1 MPPRYPEGWRLL
13 LLLAML
19 AWSGLVVAGER
30 VPLRLALLSTEGGYT
45 PDAVLAG
52 RAGEFRALPDGRLL
66 LPGDPRWTHWV
77 RIEAE
82 LDTPAGAD
90 DPRRVLW
97 FDRVPLVELHL
108 HVPIDGGWQ
117 RHSRSFF
124 APGPEEELLASGFVF
139 VLPPLPDGK
148 AVMLAQVRNHV
159 AVSLRPILEAEGRY
173 RLDDRRVTVALSA
186 IYAGLAVLALIGLAL
201 FAAIREPLYLT
212 FVGFALAVWLLL
224 TAVNGHLYA
233 IPGLCWLGFFASPGL
248 FALGHATA
256 AFIVL
261 LARQFADLGAC
272 APRFDAVLG
281 WTPWLLFA
289 LAALSLGLPLTA
301 ADLVQIGS
309 TVAWAGAGALCIG
322 SSAIALRRGRP
333 LALPILLL
341 WVALLVGACA
351 RPLVSYG
358 WLPQNVWTMY
368 GFQLALVASVFV
380 LTLALTGRMM
390 EFRKQRDRARLAK
403 EQADASLQAEQGR
416 RRFAESLAALRE
428 ASNGDIE
435 WLAFRRLLESLR
447 PLVPQQGSAVLA
459 FGYHGL
465 DLLLAEPIALKER
478 YSRMLG
484 ARGGTLKGLCRSRNP
499 VQVLLDDGQTPGEG
513 PPHDAG
519 LFAVVPLRMDKP
531 GWGALLIERQA
542 WESFDHNELRLAAG
556 FAAMAT
562 QAADEAAAARELRRK
577 AELDSLTGAYNRHAL
592 DALLA
597 RAMAAA
603 HAAHSP
609 LSILFVDL
617 DHFKQVNDRH
627 GHAVGDQCLRVLA
640 ETIRRMLGPQD
651 LFGRYGGEEFI
662 IVLPGRTAEQARQ
675 LGERLRVMVS
685 ELRIGAGEG
694 AARFTV
700 SIGVAGRQNSEQH
713 AQPVIDRADRALYT
727 AKRSGR
733 NQVQVAP
740 GYSDPAS
747 DPGPLSLQ

>member
-1 MPPRYPEGWRLL
+1 MPQMDPKGWGLV

-19 AWSGLVVAGER
+19 AWSGLVVAEGS
-30 VPLRLALLSTEGGYT
+30 VPLRLALLSTEADYS
-45 PDAVLAG
+45 PEEVLAG
-52 RAGEFRALPDGRLL
+52 RAGEFRALPGGRVL
-66 LPGDPRWTHWV
+66 LPGGSGRTHWI

-82 LDTPAGAD
+82 LDGQAD
-90 DPRRVLW
+90 AHDPHRVLW
-97 FDRVPLVELHL
+97 FDRVPVAEFEL
-108 HVPIDGGWQ
+108 HVPVDGGWWRQ
-117 RHSRSFF
+117 SRSFF

-139 VLPPLPDGK
+139 LLPPLPDGK
-148 AVMLAQVRNHV
+148 VVMLAQVRNRV
-159 AVSLRPILEAEGRY
+159 AVSLRPILESEWRY
-173 RLDDRRVTVALSA
+173 RLGDRRMTVALSA
-186 IYAGLAVLALIGLAL
+186 IYAGLVVLALIGLAL
-201 FAAIREPLYLT
+201 FAAMREPLYLK
-212 FVGFALAVWLLL
+212 FVGFALAAWLLL

-233 IPGLCWLGFFASPGL
+233 IPGLRWLGISASPGL

-256 AFIVL
+256 ACIVL
-261 LARQFADLGAC
+261 LARQFAGLGAC
-272 APRFDAVLG
+272 APRLDAILG
-281 WTPWLLFA
+281 WTPWLLLA
-289 LAALSLGLPLTA
+289 LAALSLGLPLAA
-301 ADLVQIGS
+301 ADVIQVGS
-309 TVAWAGAGALCIG
+309 TAAWAGAGALCIG
-322 SSAIALRRGRP
+322 SSAIALRHGRP
-333 LALPILLL
+333 LALPMLLL
-341 WVALLVGACA
+341 WFALLVSACA

-368 GFQLALVASVFV
+368 GFQLALVASVF
-380 LTLALTGRMM
+380 LLMLGLTGRVM

-403 EQADASLQAEQGR
+403 EQADASLKTEQGR

-428 ASNGDIE
+428 ADNGDIE

-513 PPHDAG
+513 SSHERG

-531 GWGALLIERQA
+531 GWGALLIERQP
-542 WESFDHNELRLAAG
+542 WESFDHNELRLAAE

-577 AELDSLTGAYNRHAL
+577 AELDSLTGAYNRHAM
-592 DALLA
+592 DTLLA

-627 GHAVGDQCLRVLA
+627 GHTVGDQCLRVLA
-640 ETIRRMLGPQD
+640 ETIRRMLGPDD

-662 IVLPGRTAEQARQ
+662 IVLPGRAAEQARQ
-675 LGERLRVMVS
+675 FGERLRVTVS
-685 ELRIGAGEG
+685 ELRIGEGED
-694 AARFTV
+694 AVRFTV
-700 SIGVAGRQNSEQH
+700 SIGIAGRQASEH
-713 AQPVIDRADRALYT
+713 AAQPVIDRADRALYT

-733 NQVQVAP
+733 NQVQMAP
-740 GYSDPAS
+740 S
-747 DPGPLSLQ
+747 